1 MKNIIKSG
9 NELVFF
15 LPLVDQFLNEGLFVG
30 MDEDMAVVYLFDDEI
45 EVIVFELQI
54 LGRDWV
60 ARQKHSFS

>member
-1 MKNIIKSG
+1 
-9 NELVFF
+9 
-15 LPLVDQFLNEGLFVG
+15 